1 MGWGRD
7 AGGSAGFA
15 LVKEQLETWRS
26 SKHKGSG
33 RIPEELWEAAAG
45 LCARQAPGTVA
56 KRLGLSYKGL
66 KSRVVE
72 RQSNEFIEVDMSVA
86 GWRLECARGDGA
98 RLSASGSGAFPEG
111 IIRQF
116 LS

>member
-1 MGWGRD
+1 V
-7 AGGSAGFA
+7 
-15 LVKEQLETWRS
+15 VKEQIDTWRRR
-26 SKHKGSG
+26 KQKGSG

-45 LCARQAPGTVA
+45 LCTSQAPGTVA
-56 KRLGLSYKGL
+56 KRLGLSYARL

-72 RQSNEFIEVDMSVA
+72 RQSQEFIELDMAVP

-111 IIRQF
+111 VIRQF

>member
-33 RIPEELWEAAAG
+33 RIPEELWEAAA
-45 LCARQAPGTVA
+45 LERVSF
-56 KRLGLSYKGL
+56 KE
-66 KSRVVE
+66 SRGFQE
-72 RQSNEFIEVDMSVA
+72 H
-86 GWRLECARGDGA
+86 
-98 RLSASGSGAFPEG
+98 
-111 IIRQF
+111 
-116 LS
+116 